1 MAGRVSSAGGE
12 NAGNRI
18 GIGKRISYRFYR
30 VFLVFGGQ
38 GRISDSDAQCPSS
51 FKRRLVS
58 DGLVDDVPSFS
69 TNRCIVPCLLANVLI
84 FNVKI
89 TPGESFHDAH
99 VAQPSSTACVFFA
112 QHLPEIG
119 PIGL

>member
-1 MAGRVSSAGGE
+1 MPAIELESENGFHIDSTECLDLRGR
-12 NAGNRI
+12 
-18 GIGKRISYRFYR
+18 
-30 VFLVFGGQ
+30 

-51 FKRRLVS
+51 FKWLLAS

-69 TNRCIVPCLLANVLI
+69 TNRCIASCLLANALI
-84 FNVKI
+84 FNIKI
-89 TPGESFHDAH
+89 SPGESFHHAH